1 MKKIASIVALKLKM
15 IMRDKTSLIW
25 MFVAPIIFV
34 TVIVYGF
41 NSNASDDLKIAVV
54 NDKQSEYYDEFIDL
68 LEDANYQP
76 YKSTLTN
83 ARRDIIEGK
92 IAVVLIVPDDF
103 EEIIKTTSDST
114 VDILKMQDSVTSIA
128 VVRAVERTIST
139 MQLRYA
145 TGEAVADIM
154 TEYNLPSDDYVK
166 EDVIDSFDSETEK
179 NIITYSS
186 SGIEE
191 EEEYNSI
198 SYSTLGILVLFI
210 VFFVVS
216 SADGILQDKLTGTW
230 NRLLT
235 TGVTNF
241 QIFTGNIISIFLL
254 GCIQTTVLLVFSKLV
269 YKVDWG
275 NSILGLIGLFGAF
288 LFCITGVALI
298 IGIIVSSKKQLTSAT
313 ALIVMPTSLLAGCM
327 WSRDIMSDLL
337 IKISDF
343 MPQSWIIVGA
353 SNLVANKCITS
364 VVTKSIVV
372 LLAFGCIYFCIGL
385 FIFAFQ
391 KKVVRN

>member
-166 EDVIDSFDSETEK
+166 EDVIDSFDSEIEK

-337 IKISDF
+337 LKISDF